1 MLGVQV
7 TRLGAFICMIVVGWL
22 SLVGVR
28 GVAQGV
34 STEVPSLQGTLTEIR
49 VEGTTDYE
57 LLVKTVIRSRPNIS
71 VEGINLETER
81 NLVYQLGTFSQVS
94 VDLES
99 QPAGFVMLIR
109 VRENPRIAEVRV
121 VGSNIIAEEQWQ
133 QGLAQGALLEPGVV
147 LNSTRA
153 EEARATIQQTYR
165 EQAGFPFDV
174 PVVLSITPQTPDTP
188 ETPEPEP
195 EVDPENPDAEPE
207 VAAPPP
213 TTTDL
218 STIPEGTPV
227 ILTYTITENV
237 PLREIVFEGETLLEE
252 GLLNNYFDTLKQ
264 KKEFVV
270 QDYQQALNDVAAA
283 YREQGYRG
291 SGVDTSST
299 TLLDGVLTVRLREL
313 RIISFDTTAIGVDQ
327 SEFSLKVGDFYN
339 FDVLLEDI
347 KRISQGRDTDIALD
361 PLTTSTGVRVAFR
374 SGPPESAGE
383 ITDIQIEGNTV
394 ISTEELLALLN
405 LGVGDNFTSALATE
419 DFSEIS
425 RVYQERG
432 YIINTD
438 NPARFNYLDGT
449 YVLRVSEYTI
459 TSYTVIFDKP
469 DHKTKDYVITRYL
482 PKPGSI
488 YNSNEVRE
496 GLFTVARLGGVVPV
510 SAPPRPDP
518 ENPTSQLIVDVNVR
532 EQPTAQFRPELT
544 YTTDATSSQFVGRL
558 EFGDTNFLGEAHD
571 FSTEINAQT
580 SDIGFLFG
588 GSISYRIPWI
598 YNNDPYYRE
607 RPTSFGV
614 SLFSTID
621 DNQRLTIDGASSVCY
636 NYETGSIV
644 DECADT
650 QKIPVGDYT
659 VRENG
664 VSIRIGRQIL
674 PNTSLSFSTSSAYSI
689 YKYEPGRDCEF
700 NTDKTL
706 KNRNCAIP
714 FEDAIGALPQ
724 GGLSASL
731 GMALAFDN
739 RDNPNFPKEGV
750 SANVSAS
757 LGVGT
762 DYKNPDT
769 GAQAN
774 YAYVPL
780 EFGVRTYVQL
790 EDIIPEVNN
799 PNHVFAFKV
808 NAGHQFGGT
817 YPRSRYFLVGDNSQT
832 NDRLIRGFQSD
843 DINLSKTYG
852 IGTLEYRYDF
862 GFDTFA
868 TETIIALVF
877 TDVGWASSMP
887 GFADYNTPIIAG
899 AGLGVQLNLNIAGI
913 GLPAIRLDYSFSER
927 NPSGVFRFR
936 FGPVF

>member
-1 MLGVQV
+1 MLGVREM
-7 TRLGAFICMIVVGWL
+7 RLGAFVCVI
-22 SLVGVR
+22 LVALMAWAT
-28 GVAQGV
+28 AQ
-34 STEVPSLQGTLTEIR
+34 VPNLQGTLTEIR

-57 LLVKTVIRSRPNIS
+57 LLVKTVIRSRPGIN

-99 QPAGFVMLIR
+99 QPAGFVMVIR

-121 VGSNIIAEEQWQ
+121 VGSTIITEDRWQ
-133 QGLAQGALLEPGVV
+133 EALSQNALLEPEVV
-147 LNSTRA
+147 LNSARA
-153 EEARATIQQTYR
+153 EEARTLIQQAYR
-165 EQAGFPFDV
+165 AQAGFPFDV
-174 PVVLSITPQTPDTP
+174 PVVLSVTPQTPETEAALEP
-188 ETPEPEP
+188 ETEE
-195 EVDPENPDAEPE
+195 DPENPDEPE
-207 VAAPPP
+207 TPAPPP

-237 PLREIVFEGETLLEE
+237 PLREVVFEGATLIEE
-252 GLLNNYFDTLKQ
+252 SLLNNYFDTLKG
-264 KKEFVV
+264 KKEFNV
-270 QDYQQALNDVAAA
+270 QDYQTALRDVALA
-283 YREQGYRG
+283 YREDGYRE
-291 SGVDTSST
+291 SGVDTTST
-299 TLLDGVLTVRLREL
+299 TLVEGVLTVRFREL
-313 RIISFDTTAIGVDQ
+313 KIISFGSTTIGVDQ

-339 FDVLLEDI
+339 YDVLLEDI
-347 KRISQGRDTDIALD
+347 KRISQGRDTDIALE
-361 PLTTSTGVRVAFR
+361 PLITSTGVRVGFR
-374 SGPPESAGE
+374 SGPPDSAGE
-383 ITDIQIEGNTV
+383 ITEIQIEGNTV
-394 ISTEELLALLN
+394 IPTEELLLLLG
-405 LGVGDNFTSALATE
+405 LGVGDNFTSALANE
-419 DFSEIS
+419 DFRKINELY
-425 RVYQERG
+425 RERG
-432 YIINTD
+432 YLINTD
-438 NPARFNYLDGT
+438 DPAKFNYLDGT
-449 YVLRVSEYTI
+449 YVIRISEYTI
-459 TSYTVIFDKP
+459 TSYSVIFDKENP
-469 DHKTKDYVITRYL
+469 KTKAYVITRYL

-488 YNSNEVRE
+488 YNENEVRE

-518 ENPTSQLIVDVNVR
+518 EDPAAKLIVDVNVR

-544 YTTDATSSQFVGRL
+544 YTTDATSSQFIGRL
-558 EFGDTNFLGEAHD
+558 EFGDTNFFGEAHD

-580 SDIGFLFG
+580 SDLGFLFG
-588 GSISYRIPWI
+588 GSVSYRIPWI
-598 YNNDPYYRE
+598 YNSNPYYRE
-607 RPTSFGV
+607 RPTSLAMSV
-614 SLFSTID
+614 FSTID

-636 NYETGSIV
+636 NFDTGEIFSG
-644 DECADT
+644 CANE

-664 VSIRIGRQIL
+664 VSLRVGRQVL
-674 PNTSLSFSTSSAYSI
+674 PDTSLSFSASSAYSV
-689 YKYEPGRDCEF
+689 YKFEPGRACEF
-700 NTDKTL
+700 NADGTL
-706 KNRNCAIP
+706 KNRNCALP
-714 FEDAIGALPQ
+714 YEDAIEALPQ
-724 GGLSASL
+724 GGLSSSL
-731 GMALAFDN
+731 GMALGFDN

-757 LGVGT
+757 IGVGT
-762 DYKNPDT
+762 DFRNPET
-769 GAQAN
+769 NTQAS

-790 EDIIPEVNN
+790 EDIFPEVNN

-808 NAGHQFGGT
+808 NAGHQFGGV

-852 IGTLEYRYDF
+852 IGTFEYRYDF

-899 AGLGVQLNLNIAGI
+899 AGLGVQLNLNIAGF

-927 NPSGVFRFR
+927 HPSGIFRFR
-936 FGPVF
+936 LGPVF

>member
-1 MLGVQV
+1 MMGSL
-7 TRLGAFICMIVVGWL
+7 RLGAFVCVVLAGLLAWG
-22 SLVGVR
+22 S
-28 GVAQGV
+28 AQA
-34 STEVPSLQGTLTEIR
+34 PSLQGTLNEIR

-57 LLVKTVIRSRPNIS
+57 LLVKTVIRSRPGIA

-99 QPAGFVMLIR
+99 QPAGFVMVIR

-121 VGSNIIAEEQWQ
+121 VGSSIITEEQWQ
-133 QGLAQGALLEPGVV
+133 QGLAQSSLLEAGIV

-153 EEARATIQQTYR
+153 EEARARIQQTYR

-174 PVVLSITPQTPDTP
+174 PVVLSVTPQTPETEAAP
-188 ETPEPEP
+188 ESEPE
-195 EVDPENPDAEPE
+195 EDPDNPDAEPE
-207 VAAPPP
+207 TPAPPP

-218 STIPEGTPV
+218 STIPEGTPI

-237 PLREIVFEGETLLEE
+237 PLRDVVFEGATLLEE
-252 GLLNNYFDTLKQ
+252 DLLNNYFDTLKQ
-264 KKEFVV
+264 KREFNI
-270 QDYQQALNDVAAA
+270 QDYQTALSDVAAA
-283 YREQGYRG
+283 YREDGYRE
-291 SGVDTSST
+291 SGVDTTST
-299 TLLDGVLTVRLREL
+299 TLIDGVLTVRLREL

-327 SEFSLKVGDFYN
+327 SEFSLEVGDFYN
-339 FDVLLEDI
+339 YDILLEDI
-347 KRISQGRDTDIALD
+347 KRISQGRNTDIALD
-361 PLTTSTGVRVAFR
+361 PLPTSTGVRVAFR
-374 SGPPESAGE
+374 SGPPDSAGE
-383 ITDIQIEGNTV
+383 ITEIQIEGNTV
-394 ISTEELLALLN
+394 IPTEELLPLLK
-405 LGVGDNFTSALATE
+405 LSVGDNFTSALASE
-419 DFSEIS
+419 DFASTG
-425 RVYQERG
+425 RYYQDRG
-432 YIINTD
+432 YVVIND
-438 NPARFNYLDGT
+438 PQRNFNYLDGT
-449 YVLRVSEYTI
+449 YVLRI
-459 TSYTVIFDKP
+459 TELKIAGYRILFDKENP
-469 DHKTKDYVITRYL
+469 KTKEYVITRYL

-488 YNSNEVRE
+488 YNRNEVRN
-496 GLFTVARLGGVVPV
+496 GLTTVARLGGVVPV
-510 SAPPRPDP
+510 GELPQGNPDD
-518 ENPTSQLIVDVNVR
+518 PTTTIVEISVR

-571 FSTEINAQT
+571 FSTEVNAQT
-580 SDIGFLFG
+580 SDLGFLFG

-598 YNNDPYYRE
+598 YNNNPYYRE
-607 RPTSFGV
+607 RPTSFAV

-636 NYETGSIV
+636 NYDTSSIV
-644 DECADT
+644 PECADT

-664 VSIRIGRQIL
+664 VSIRVGRQVL
-674 PNTSLSFSTSSAYSI
+674 PNTSLSFSASSAYSI
-689 YKYEPGRDCEF
+689 YKYEPGRACEF
-700 NTDKTL
+700 NDDDTL
-706 KNRNCAIP
+706 KNRNCALP
-714 FEDAIGALPQ
+714 FEDAVSALPQ
-724 GGLSASL
+724 GGLSSSL
-731 GMALAFDN
+731 GMAIAFDN

-750 SANVSAS
+750 SANLSAS

-762 DYKNPDT
+762 DYRNPATDT
-769 GAQAN
+769 QAS

-790 EDIIPEVNN
+790 QDIFPEVNN

-817 YPRSRYFLVGDNSQT
+817 YPRGRYFLVGDNSQT

-852 IGTLEYRYDF
+852 IGTFEYRYDF
-862 GFDTFA
+862 GLDTFA
-868 TETIIALVF
+868 TETIIGLVF
-877 TDVGWASSMP
+877 TDVGWASSTP
-887 GFADYNTPIIAG
+887 GFADYNTPILAG

>member
-1 MLGVQV
+1 MMGSI
-7 TRLGAFICMIVVGWL
+7 RLGTFVWLVLISVVWFALL
-22 SLVGVR
+22 SQVS
-28 GVAQGV
+28 AQA
-34 STEVPSLQGTLTEIR
+34 PSLQGTLNEIR
-49 VEGTTDYE
+49 IEGTADYE
-57 LLVKTVIRSRPNIS
+57 LLVKTVIRSRPGLS

-99 QPAGFVMLIR
+99 QPAGFVMVIR

-121 VGSNIIAEEQWQ
+121 VGSGIITEEQWQ
-133 QGLAQGALLEPGVV
+133 QGLAQRSLLEPGVV

-174 PVVLSITPQTPDTP
+174 PVVLSITPQTPEAEATPEP
-188 ETPEPEP
+188 ETPEE
-195 EVDPENPDAEPE
+195 DPDNPDAEPE
-207 VAAPPP
+207 TPAPPP

-218 STIPEGTPV
+218 SEIPEGTPI

-237 PLREIVFEGETLLEE
+237 PLREIAFEGATLLEQD
-252 GLLNNYFDTLKQ
+252 LLNNYFDTLKQ
-264 KKEFVV
+264 KKEFSV
-270 QDYQQALNDVAAA
+270 QDYQTALRDVALA
-283 YREQGYRG
+283 YREKGYRE
-291 SGVDTSST
+291 SGVDTSAT
-299 TLLDGVLTVRLREL
+299 TLTEGVLTVRLREL
-313 RIISFDTTAIGVDQ
+313 KVISFDNTAIGVDQ

-339 FDVLLEDI
+339 YDVLLEDI
-347 KRISQGRDTDIALD
+347 KRISQGRNTDIALE
-361 PLTTSTGVRVAFR
+361 PLVTSTGVRVGFR
-374 SGPPESAGE
+374 SGPPDSAGE
-383 ITDIQIEGNTV
+383 ITEVKLEGNTV
-394 ISTEELLALLN
+394 IPSEELLPLLG
-405 LGVGDNFTSALATE
+405 LGVGDNFTSALANE
-419 DFSEIS
+419 DFRKINELY
-425 RVYQERG
+425 RERG
-432 YIINTD
+432 YLINTD
-438 NPARFNYLDGT
+438 DPAKFNYLDGT
-449 YVLRVSEYTI
+449 YVLRISEYTI
-459 TSYTVIFDKP
+459 TGYSVVFDKENP
-469 DHKTKDYVITRYL
+469 KTKEYVITRYL

-488 YNSNEVRE
+488 YNENDVRE

-518 ENPTSQLIVDVNVR
+518 EDPGAKLIVDVNVR

-544 YTTDATSSQFVGRL
+544 YTTDATSSEFLARL
-558 EFGDTNFLGEAHD
+558 EFGDTNFLGQAHD

-598 YNNDPYYRE
+598 YNNNPYYRE

-614 SLFSTID
+614 SLYSSID

-636 NYETGSIV
+636 DFPNTTCTNE
-644 DECADT
+644 
-650 QKIPVGDYT
+650 QKVSVGDYT

-664 VSIRIGRQIL
+664 VSIRVGRQVL
-674 PNTSLSFSTSSAYSI
+674 PNTNLSFSASGAYSI

-700 NTDKTL
+700 NADGTL
-706 KNRNCAIP
+706 KNRNCALP
-714 FEDAIGALPQ
+714 FEDAIDALPQ
-724 GGLSASL
+724 GGLSSSL
-731 GMALAFDN
+731 GMGITFDN

-750 SANVSAS
+750 SANLSAR

-762 DYKNPDT
+762 DYKNPETDE
-769 GAQAN
+769 QAS

-790 EDIIPEVNN
+790 EDIFPEVNN

-817 YPRSRYFLVGDNSQT
+817 YPRGRYFLVGDNSET
-832 NDRLIRGFQSD
+832 NDRLIRGFQGD

-852 IGTLEYRYDF
+852 IGTIEYRYDF
-862 GFDTFA
+862 GLDTFA

-877 TDVGWASSMP
+877 TDVGWASSVP
-887 GFADYNTPIIAG
+887 GFTDYNTPIIAG
-899 AGLGVQLNLNIAGI
+899 AGLGVQLNLNIAGF

-936 FGPVF
+936 IGPVF